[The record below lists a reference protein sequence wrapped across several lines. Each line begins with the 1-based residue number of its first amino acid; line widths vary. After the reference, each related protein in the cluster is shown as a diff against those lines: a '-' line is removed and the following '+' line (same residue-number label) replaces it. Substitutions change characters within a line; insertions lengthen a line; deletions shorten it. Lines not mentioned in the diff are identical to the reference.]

1 MPKKKKQSINRWF
14 GLILLIVF
22 GALVGSV
29 FSYFQDKVIASIAA
43 LAIAIA
49 FVIITK
55 LAGIEPGWPKN

>member
-49 FVIITK
+49 IVIITK